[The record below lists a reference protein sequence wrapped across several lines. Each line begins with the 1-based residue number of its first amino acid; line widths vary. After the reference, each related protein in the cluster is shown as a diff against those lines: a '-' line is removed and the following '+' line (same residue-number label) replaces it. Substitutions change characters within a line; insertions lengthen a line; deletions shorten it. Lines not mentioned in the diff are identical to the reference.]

1 MLRDL
6 LRTRDLTPVDLVRVL
21 ERAERFRREPH
32 HAREL
37 LRGESAVLYFNKPS
51 TRTRISFETALARL
65 GGMPIAVGPQ
75 DLQLGRGETIEDTAR
90 VISRYARVFV
100 IRTYSDAD
108 VARFAR
114 AASIPVINA
123 LTDGHHPCQSAADV
137 LTLRQKQ
144 GDLRRLK
151 LAYLGDG
158 NNVAH
163 SLIEACA
170 LCGGHIAVATPAT
183 HAPDAEVVAGARAIA
198 ERTGACIELTDRPEE
213 AASGADAVYTDAW
226 LSMGDPPQERELRLA
241 TFKPFQVDARI
252 MGLARPGAI
261 FMHCLPDHRG
271 EEVTAE
277 VVDGPHSVVF
287 DQAENRLHTAL
298 AIVAELIEGGL
309 EGSAQCAS

>member
-1 MLRDL
+1 MTLRHL
-6 LRTRDLTPVDLVRVL
+6 LRTSDLGPRDLERVL
-21 ERAERFRREPH
+21 ERAERFRRDPH

-65 GGMPIAVGPQ
+65 GALPIAVGPN

-90 VISRYARVFV
+90 VVSRYARLFV

-108 VARFAR
+108 VARFA
-114 AASIPVINA
+114 AASSIPVINA
-123 LTDGHHPCQSAADV
+123 LTDGHHPCQCAADL
-137 LTLRQKQ
+137 LTLRQKL
-144 GDLRRLK
+144 GDLRRVK

-170 LCGGHIAVATPAT
+170 LAGTALALATPPE
-183 HAPDAEVVAGARAIA
+183 HAPHPDVLAGAQRIA
-198 ERTGACIELTDRPEE
+198 SASGARIEWTSSPE
-213 AASGADAVYTDAW
+213 AAVEGADAVYTDAW
-226 LSMGDPPQERELRLA
+226 LSMGDPESERAQRLA
-241 TFKPFQVDARI
+241 RFAPYQVNARI
-252 MGLARPGAI
+252 LGLARPGAI

-271 EEVTAE
+271 EEVSAE
-277 VVDGPHSVVF
+277 VVDGPQSVVF

-298 AIVAELIEGGL
+298 AIAALLVEGGL
-309 EGSAQCAS
+309 EGGRA

>member
-1 MLRDL
+1 MLRAL
-6 LRTRDLTPVDLVRVL
+6 LRTSDLTPADLECVL
-21 ERAERFRREPH
+21 VRAERFRREPK
-32 HAREL
+32 HACDL
-37 LRGESAVLYFNKPS
+37 LRGESAVLCFDRPS

-65 GGMPIAVGPQ
+65 GGLPIAVGPAE
-75 DLQLGRGETIEDTAR
+75 LQLGRGETIEDTAR

-100 IRTYSDAD
+100 IRTGSDAD

-123 LTDGHHPCQSAADV
+123 LTDMHHPCQSAADL
-137 LTLRQKQ
+137 LTLRQKL
-144 GDLRRLK
+144 GDLRRVK

-170 LCGGHIAVATPAT
+170 LAGVQLALATPPSL
-183 HAPDAEVVAGARAIA
+183 APDPGVVAGARALA
-198 ERTGACIELTDRPEE
+198 QVSGARIELFDRPEP
-213 AASGADAVYTDAW
+213 AVAGAHAVYTDAW
-226 LSMGDPPQERELRLA
+226 LSMGDPEQERAARHAALRA
-241 TFKPFQVDARI
+241 FRVDARI
-252 MGLARPGAI
+252 MGLAREHAL

-277 VVDGPHSVVF
+277 VVDGPQSVVF

-298 AIVAELIEGGL
+298 AIVAGLVEGQLVGR
-309 EGSAQCAS
+309 A